1 MTPSAAG
8 AINRQPRVL
17 FSLCLRCGHP
27 ENLPRTR
34 RDHAGATRQE
44 LARFDR
50 EDGLRRRIKA
60 FAGVLLEQIP
70 YFCAPFGAN
79 TANRC
84 KPGIQVI
91 PCFSCIYNGLR
102 CFLRVRCTAHACMEK
117 HARAHLSTHFYE
129 RICTRYEWC
138 RQAPPAAHTCRQ
150 LAPRT
155 TSGDTVRAEFGLG
168 LESAQHPIGPTEE
181 VAVLH
186 RFAWLHILE

>member
-1 MTPSAAG
+1 MVAQRTLTPYV
-8 AINRQPRVL
+8 RVRIL
-17 FSLCLRCGHP
+17 
-27 ENLPRTR
+27 LPLPNKR
-34 RDHAGATRQE
+34 
-44 LARFDR
+44 
-50 EDGLRRRIKA
+50 
-60 FAGVLLEQIP
+60 
-70 YFCAPFGAN
+70 
-79 TANRC
+79 
-84 KPGIQVI
+84 KPGILVI
-91 PCFSCIYNGLR
+91 PGFSCIYNGLR

-186 RFAWLHILE
+186 RFAWLHILDEVVISCPVPNRCRLQ